1 MAFFG
6 DGLGDDFASMKPPA
20 KPITMLVQIG
30 SADPLEIRSGP
41 SIPPIE
47 RIKLFSPSQWEAV
60 VDEWASSLSEYK
72 LVERVGGAGDMG
84 CDVIATVD
92 PANPDSDWDNY
103 QCKHYDHPLAPS
115 DIWVELGK
123 LCYYTHIGV
132 YSVPR
137 AYRFVAPQG
146 IGTKL
151 LNLLK
156 RPEKLREGLIDSWSS
171 KCAPKITSTK
181 SVPLEGAL
189 LAHVRS
195 FDFSRIGHVPTLRL
209 IEQHQKTP
217 YFAVRFGLG
226 LPPRPAS
233 PTPPPQIAEGE
244 TRYIAQLL
252 DAYGDNKKTAY
263 PSPDALIPAHKQH
276 LRRARESF
284 YCAEALRSFSR
295 DTLPDGA
302 FENLQ
307 NQILDGVIDT
317 AEADHDCGLTRVNA
331 TTAQA
336 TNLNLTSSALL
347 GRVEPSDRKGVVHQ
361 LANDDRLTWVPG
373 DD

>member
-1 MAFFG
+1 
-6 DGLGDDFASMKPPA
+6 MKPPA
-20 KPITMLVQIG
+20 RAITVSAEIG

-60 VDEWASSLSEYK
+60 IDEWASSISYYK
-72 LVERVGGAGDMG
+72 LVERAGGAGDMG

-92 PANPDSDWDNY
+92 PADPHSNWDNF

-123 LCYYTHIGV
+123 LCYYTHVGE

-137 AYRFVAPQG
+137 AYKFVAPKG

-156 RPEKLREGLIDSWSS
+156 RPEKLREGLIANWSA
-171 KCAPKITSTK
+171 KCTKQITTTK
-181 SVPLEGAL
+181 EVALESAL
-189 LAHVRS
+189 LAYVQA
-195 FDFSRIGHVPTLRL
+195 FDFGRIGHVPTLQL

-226 LPPRPAS
+226 LPPRPAA
-233 PTPPPQIAEGE
+233 PAPPPEIATGE
-244 TRYIAQLL
+244 TRYVAQLIE
-252 DAYGDNKKTAY
+252 AYGDNQQAVYTT
-263 PSPDALIPAHKQH
+263 SGLLIPAHQRH
-276 LRRARESF
+276 LRRARENF

-307 NQILDGVIDT
+307 DQILDGVIDT
-317 AEADHDCGLTRVNA
+317 AEADHACGLTRVNA

-336 TNLNLTSSALL
+336 TNLSLTSSALL

-361 LANDDRLTWVPG
+361 LANDDRLTWVPA

>member
-1 MAFFG
+1 
-6 DGLGDDFASMKPPA
+6 MKPPA
-20 KPITMLVQIG
+20 KPITVSAEIG
-30 SADPLEIRSGP
+30 GADPLEIRSGP

-60 VDEWASSLSEYK
+60 VDEWASSLPDYK
-72 LVERVGGAGDMG
+72 LVERAGGAGDMG

-92 PANPDSDWDNY
+92 PANPNGNWDNY

-123 LCYYTHIGV
+123 LCYYTHIGE
-132 YSVPR
+132 YSVPH
-137 AYRFVAPQG
+137 AYRFVAPHG

-156 RPEKLREGLIDSWSS
+156 RPEKLREELIDNWSS
-171 KCAPKITSTK
+171 KCTTKITSTM
-181 SVPLEGAL
+181 SVPLEGTL
-189 LAHVRS
+189 LAHVQS
-195 FDFSRIGHVPTLRL
+195 FDFSRIGHVPTLKL

-233 PTPPPQIAEGE
+233 PTPPPEIAVGE
-244 TRYIAQLL
+244 TRYVSQLL
-252 DAYGDNKKTAY
+252 DAYGDNQQTAY
-263 PSPDALIPAHKQH
+263 ASPDALIPAHQRH

-307 NQILDGVIDT
+307 DQILDGVIDT

-361 LANDDRLTWVPG
+361 LANDDRLIWVPG

>member
-1 MAFFG
+1 
-6 DGLGDDFASMKPPA
+6 MKPPTHAITVSA
-20 KPITMLVQIG
+20 KLG
-30 SADPLEIRSGP
+30 GADPLEIRSGP

-60 VDEWASSLSEYK
+60 VDEWASSLPDYQ
-72 LVERVGGAGDMG
+72 LVERAGGSGDMG

-92 PANPDSDWDNY
+92 PTDPNSAWDNF

-123 LCYYTHIGV
+123 LCYYTHIGA

-137 AYRFVAPQG
+137 SYRFVAPQG

-151 LNLLK
+151 LNLIK
-156 RPEKLREGLIDSWSS
+156 RPEKLREGLVANWPV
-171 KCAPKITSTK
+171 KCANQITSTTN
-181 SVPLEGAL
+181 VPLEGAL
-189 LAHVRS
+189 LAHVQA
-195 FDFSRIGHVPTLRL
+195 FDFGLVGHVPTLQL
-209 IEQHQKTP
+209 IEQHQKTS

-233 PTPPPQIAEGE
+233 PIPPHAIATSE
-244 TRYIAQLL
+244 TRYVAQLL
-252 DAYGDNKKTAY
+252 EAYGDNQRTVYSTPKVLT
-263 PSPDALIPAHKQH
+263 PTHQRH

-284 YCAEALRSFSR
+284 YCAEALRNFSR

-307 NQILDGVIDT
+307 TQILDGVIDT
-317 AEADHDCGLTRVNA
+317 AEDDHACGLTRVNA

-336 TNLNLTSSALL
+336 TSLSLTSSALL
-347 GRVEPSDRKGVVHQ
+347 GRVEPNDRKGVVHQ
-361 LANDDRLTWVPG
+361 LANEDRLIWVPR
-373 DD
+373 DE

>member
-1 MAFFG
+1 
-6 DGLGDDFASMKPPA
+6 MKPPA
-20 KPITMLVQIG
+20 KPITVSAEIG
-30 SADPLEIRSGP
+30 GADPLEIRSGP

-60 VDEWASSLSEYK
+60 VDEWASSLPDYK
-72 LVERVGGAGDMG
+72 LVERAGGAGDMG

-92 PANPDSDWDNY
+92 PANSASDWNNY

-123 LCYYTHIGV
+123 LCYYTHISEYG
-132 YSVPR
+132 VPR
-137 AYRFVAPQG
+137 TYRFVAPQG

-156 RPEKLREGLIDSWSS
+156 RPDKLRQGLIDNWPS
-171 KCAPKITSTK
+171 KCTTKITSTK

-189 LAHVRS
+189 LAHVQS
-195 FDFSRIGHVPTLRL
+195 FDFSRVGHVPTLKL

-226 LPPRPAS
+226 LPPRSAS
-233 PTPPPQIAEGE
+233 PTPPPEIAAGE
-244 TRYIAQLL
+244 TRYVSQLL
-252 DAYGDNKKTAY
+252 EAYGDNQRAAY
-263 PSPDALIPAHKQH
+263 ASPDALIPAHQRH
-276 LRRARESF
+276 PQRARESF

-302 FENLQ
+302 FKNLQ
-307 NQILDGVIDT
+307 DQILDGVIDT
-317 AEADHDCGLTRVNA
+317 AEADHECGLTRVNA

-336 TNLNLTSSALL
+336 TNLSLTSSALL

-361 LANDDRLTWVPG
+361 LANDNRLIWVPS
-373 DD
+373 DE